1 MLIKHVSIFILAPVE
16 FKTFEYL
23 YEVIISILQFN
34 KKLSKNKFR
43 KMNKGRLKFKT
54 FEINILNN
62 NRKFKDVFIR

>member
-34 KKLSKNKFR
+34 KKYPK
-43 KMNKGRLKFKT
+43 
-54 FEINILNN
+54 INIV
-62 NRKFKDVFIR
+62 K